1 MIYGNLLIVGS
12 IIWFIAALVL
22 GGLELAAGEF
32 TFLMLAGGAA
42 AGGVVAALGAPLW
55 GAVLAFAVAS
65 IALILFLRPY
75 LKRHL
80 QGPKALDTS
89 SKALIGSSA
98 EVLEIVGAD
107 YGQVR
112 LGGDI
117 WSAKSLDPEK
127 EFQPGERVQVINV
140 DGPTVVV
147 WRD

>member
-1 MIYGNLLIVGS
+1 M
-12 IIWFIAALVL
+12 F
-22 GGLELAAGEF
+22 
-32 TFLMLAGGAA
+32 AGGAA

-117 WSAKSLDPEK
+117 WSAKSLDTEK